1 MKTNSNFETKE
12 EREER
17 LNRIASRI
25 LLLSRSSISINMRYL
40 DPAVFQLIPSPGALS
55 LGTDGRYLFYDP
67 EYLISEYRKEKTTMT
82 RDYMH
87 VILHCIFQHNFIHKS
102 LDKPYWDLAC
112 DIAVENLINQ
122 QNLACF
128 QSERQS
134 RQTQILIKM
143 GVQPEDLTAEKLYRY
158 FKDNH
163 YSEDR
168 VERMR
173 DAFKADD
180 HDIWYQEPDD
190 KDGDG
195 KPTPDN
201 GDENKNNRPSKNQQQ
216 ELQNPPEDQP
226 PQSSQND
233 QEKKWKDISRQI
245 QVDLETLSK
254 EAGDQ
259 KGGMLLELQELH
271 REKYDYTRFL
281 QKFAVMGEQLMIND
295 DEFDN
300 IFYTYGL
307 NLYGDMPLIEP
318 LEYKEVKRI
327 RDFVIAID
335 TSASTSGE
343 LTQKFLQ
350 KTFNILKESE
360 SFFSKV
366 NIYVVQADVEITNVT
381 QIKNIQDVDKI
392 VENLELRGKGG
403 TDFRPVFTYVNKL
416 VKEQAFQRLK
426 GILYF
431 TDGYGPFPRSK
442 PPYSSAFVF
451 LRQEHEDPQVPPW
464 AIKLILD
471 EEDL

>member
-1 MKTNSNFETKE
+1 
-12 EREER
+12 
-17 LNRIASRI
+17 
-25 LLLSRSSISINMRYL
+25 
-40 DPAVFQLIPSPGALS
+40 
-55 LGTDGRYLFYDP
+55 
-67 EYLISEYRKEKTTMT
+67 
-82 RDYMH
+82 
-87 VILHCIFQHNFIHKS
+87 
-102 LDKPYWDLAC
+102 
-112 DIAVENLINQ
+112 
-122 QNLACF
+122 
-128 QSERQS
+128 
-134 RQTQILIKM
+134 
-143 GVQPEDLTAEKLYRY
+143 
-158 FKDNH
+158 
-163 YSEDR
+163 
-168 VERMR
+168 
-173 DAFKADD
+173 
-180 HDIWYQEPDD
+180 
-190 KDGDG
+190 
-195 KPTPDN
+195 
-201 GDENKNNRPSKNQQQ
+201 
-216 ELQNPPEDQP
+216 
-226 PQSSQND
+226 
-233 QEKKWKDISRQI
+233 
-245 QVDLETLSK
+245 
-254 EAGDQ
+254 
-259 KGGMLLELQELH
+259 
-271 REKYDYTRFL
+271 
-281 QKFAVMGEQLMIND
+281 MGEQLMIND

-392 VENLELRGKGG
+392 VENLVLRGKGG
-403 TDFRPVFTYVNKL
+403 TDFRPAITYVNKL